1 MKAFFRGLLFYEL
14 RESITMMLSSL
25 LNLSFPK
32 LRLKHN
38 SQHDVRRP
46 RTFAALTSDNMLE
59 GIGAL
64 FETVKVLYSDP
75 NLNNVFLSKKFIYIA
90 YLVTVWKNEN
100 FTATQYFSSN

>member
-59 GIGAL
+59 AIGAL
-64 FETVKVLYSDP
+64 FETVKVL
-75 NLNNVFLSKKFIYIA
+75 
-90 YLVTVWKNEN
+90 
-100 FTATQYFSSN
+100 